1 VTRAMLAAGIPLA
14 AIGIAAGYGPAVIA
28 AAIMLAFPISLDLER
43 RRRMREIERRRNAR
57 RGFIR

>member
-1 VTRAMLAAGIPLA
+1 MPALLLAAGIPLA

-28 AAIMLAFPISLDLER
+28 AAIMLAFPLGLDLER

-57 RGFIR
+57 RGYLR

>member
-1 VTRAMLAAGIPLA
+1 MLAAGIPLA